1 MINFNFVE
9 SRRSWGSLP
18 SPWHWDNRE
27 EAVSSRPPWT
37 GNTTL
42 LAARPSRDSLSPVRF
57 GPGRRM
63 SPSLQPPRL
72 SLGVNHLVPRPTRRP
87 GWAPGP
93 TSVHG
98 AVTTGLPLGRDVST
112 GCVPNETEKL
122 EEESS
127 PRFSLR
133 RAFPSTK
140 LGPEFI
146 KRKYK
151 LEGQEEL
158 G

>member
-1 MINFNFVE
+1 M
-9 SRRSWGSLP
+9 
-18 SPWHWDNRE
+18 
-27 EAVSSRPPWT
+27 
-37 GNTTL
+37 
-42 LAARPSRDSLSPVRF
+42 LAAGPSRDSPSPVRF
-57 GPGRRM
+57 GRQEDE
-63 SPSLQPPRL
+63 SPPSSLHASAWESTTWSPAPL
-72 SLGVNHLVPRPTRRP
+72 AGP

-127 PRFSLR
+127 PRFSLC
-133 RAFPSTK
+133 RALPGTK